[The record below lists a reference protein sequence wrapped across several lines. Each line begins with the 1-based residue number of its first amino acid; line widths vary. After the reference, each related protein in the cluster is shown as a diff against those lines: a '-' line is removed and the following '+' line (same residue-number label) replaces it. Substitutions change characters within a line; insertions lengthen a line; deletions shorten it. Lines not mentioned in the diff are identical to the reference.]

1 VQWRT
6 YCFFELCSLFI
17 RHLAACSY
25 QIFSSHGEKDQLL
38 RPLHNLLWN
47 TTHSCAAVHISTCES
62 NGSIGNYHVPK
73 LDVLRPSRRLPGSQL
88 PVVKPCVMT
97 CLYRYTIWSDTSEA
111 SVSTRT
117 SMCPKANAGRGLS
130 KFISNISASDQVTF
144 ITSKARTYQRNE

>member
-1 VQWRT
+1 MSEHDRQGAVA
-6 YCFFELCSLFI
+6 YLP
-17 RHLAACSY
+17 
-25 QIFSSHGEKDQLL
+25 LL
-38 RPLHNLLWN
+38 RALQSLYQAFCSMQLSDLL
-47 TTHSCAAVHISTCES
+47 CAAVHISTCES
-62 NGSIGNYHVPK
+62 NGSIGDYHVPK
-73 LDVLRPSRRLPGSQL
+73 LEVLRPSRRLPESQL
-88 PVVKPCVMT
+88 SVVKPCVMT